1 LKKNENTPNFQVNPA
16 VGMGMMGMGT
26 GTTPD
31 TKMGID
37 DE

>member
-1 LKKNENTPNFQVNPA
+1 LKKNKNTPNFQVNPA
-16 VGMGMMGMGT
+16 VGTGMMGMGT